1 MLALRNSWR
10 SGLAWAAVFA
20 ISSAAVVSAYE
31 SAYPTAISRQELA
44 MVIEGNR
51 AFEALF
57 GQAFAIETV
66 GGFAAWRAGGPLNV
80 IAAVAGLLATTR
92 LLRGEE
98 EARRWEIVSAGAITR
113 PRATAATLVGYTTVL
128 LGVLATTAL
137 ALVAVGLEAKGS
149 FLIAASAILTGFV
162 FAAVGAV
169 TSQLVP
175 TRRGAAA
182 LGGAVLATALL
193 MRVLADGTDSLGP
206 LRNWTPFGWANLVRA
221 FSGSR
226 LEWLAPLVAI
236 ALILAAIA
244 VTLSGRR
251 DLESGWFLDTDTRRS
266 TELFLGS
273 AEGLALRS
281 SIRAAITWAI
291 SVGVFAAVMG
301 ALSVDIAEFAAR
313 SAGIRRLVSQL
324 GAVDLAEP
332 AGFLGLAF
340 SVFLVLP
347 VSLAAVF
354 RMAIVREEEASG
366 RLDLLLS
373 GNVRRSAWLAAWAI
387 VALGTAAAVGVC
399 AGLAA
404 WATSSARGADLS
416 ITQGIA
422 SGLNAVPPAAVFV
435 GLGALAFALIPR
447 RAVAVSLGAVAVAML
462 IQIVGSLGDLPAW
475 VVDLSPFSHPA
486 PVPATDIDL
495 TSAAVL
501 VGIGTVLT
509 LVGLAMFARRDVA
522 GA

>member
-1 MLALRNSWR
+1 
-10 SGLAWAAVFA
+10 
-20 ISSAAVVSAYE
+20 
-31 SAYPTAISRQELA
+31 
-44 MVIEGNR
+44 
-51 AFEALF
+51 
-57 GQAFAIETV
+57 
-66 GGFAAWRAGGPLNV
+66 
-80 IAAVAGLLATTR
+80 
-92 LLRGEE
+92 
-98 EARRWEIVSAGAITR
+98 
-113 PRATAATLVGYTTVL
+113 
-128 LGVLATTAL
+128 
-137 ALVAVGLEAKGS
+137 
-149 FLIAASAILTGFV
+149 
-162 FAAVGAV
+162 
-169 TSQLVP
+169 
-175 TRRGAAA
+175 
-182 LGGAVLATALL
+182 
-193 MRVLADGTDSLGP
+193 
-206 LRNWTPFGWANLVRA
+206 
-221 FSGSR
+221 
-226 LEWLAPLVAI
+226 VAI